1 MSITPSRAA
10 LRAPTFGAFFKRDTA
25 AVAAFKNRVI
35 AAIACVLHPEWV
47 PTVLAHSPVLTDQL
61 TWSLDARR
69 HLIRTAT
76 AVNRNAIFKDM
87 MSKLATF
94 Y

>member
-1 MSITPSRAA
+1 
-10 LRAPTFGAFFKRDTA
+10 
-25 AVAAFKNRVI
+25 
-35 AAIACVLHPEWV
+35 
-47 PTVLAHSPVLTDQL
+47 VLAHSPVLTDQL
-61 TWSLDARR
+61 TWSRDARR

-87 MSKLATF
+87 MTKLATF